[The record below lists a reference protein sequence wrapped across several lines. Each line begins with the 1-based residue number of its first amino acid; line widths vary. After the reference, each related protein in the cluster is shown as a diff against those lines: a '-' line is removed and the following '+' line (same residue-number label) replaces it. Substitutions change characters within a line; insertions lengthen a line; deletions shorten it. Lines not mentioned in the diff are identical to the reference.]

1 MAKVARTENKHFS
14 PRAFES
20 ESECEYGFES
30 GTYGDVSAVCWMLAA
45 NANVNAKLPVAICGL
60 TPNLWLFK
68 CPPHSG
74 TGTCGRV

>member
-30 GTYGDVSAVCWMLAA
+30 GTYGDVSALCWMLDAGCECECECETA
-45 NANVNAKLPVAICGL
+45 
-60 TPNLWLFK
+60 
-68 CPPHSG
+68 SG
-74 TGTCGRV
+74 HMRFNP